1 MLAACASSKGA
12 SREIFRRARLGE
24 VELVTALWCIAEVE
38 RNLPKMGA
46 KAITAW
52 MKLRRDCWVMPTVT
66 VLNRPLVFGASKD
79 RPVLI
84 SALASGASY
93 LLTLDRADFHARLG
107 PSIYNLVMTTP
118 GQWLANAGN

>member
-84 SALASGASY
+84 SAIASDSSY
-93 LLTLDRADFHARLG
+93 LLTLDRTDFHGRLG
-107 PSIYNLVMTTP
+107 PSIYSLKIATP
-118 GQWLANAGN
+118 GQWLLSAKR